1 MKTPVTDE
9 ELLIRTGQGRDKQ
22 AFEILCDRYAG
33 PIFAMAS
40 RMGLAAPDAEDA
52 VQNMLVKL
60 WQKAHLWDKRKG
72 ASAKTWI
79 YQISYNVII
88 DVHRRNK
95 GFFGLFSGGTP
106 TENTV
111 DNKPKEVSL
120 SQKDLVRKGLKDIPE
135 RQRSALIL
143 FYYEGLSTQD
153 IADIQ
158 KTTPKAI
165 ERLLARARKTFKDN
179 LQRLE
184 VSHV

>member
-9 ELLIRTGQGRDKQ
+9 ELLKRAGQGRDKQ
-22 AFEILCDRYAG
+22 AFEILCDRYAV
-33 PIFAMAS
+33 PIFAMAR

-60 WQKAHLWDKRKG
+60 WQKAHLWDQSKG
-72 ASAKTWI
+72 AGAKTWI

-88 DVHRRNK
+88 DVHRKNR
-95 GFFGLFSGGTP
+95 GFFGLISDGMP
-106 TENTV
+106 TENAV
-111 DNKPKEVSL
+111 DNTPKDANL

-135 RQRSALIL
+135 RQRSALIM

-165 ERLLARARKTFKDN
+165 ERLLARARENFKNN